1 MRERIMAICYDFDK
15 TLAPDD
21 MQSFTFIPSV
31 GMTIDEFWE
40 ESDKLASEN
49 GMDKNLAWMKLMLD
63 KAKEDG
69 RSIERSAFME
79 LGKNVPLY
87 PGVNEWFKLIN
98 GYAADRGIRTEHY
111 IISSGL
117 KEIIAGSE
125 IAPHI
130 HRIYAS
136 TFYYSPDNTALWPA
150 QAVNY
155 TNKTQYIF
163 RIAKGAVDEND
174 ERVNAC
180 YQDDQLYLPYENMVY
195 IGDSDTDIPC
205 MRLVKSKGG
214 TSIGV
219 HDPKKHKEE
228 KIHRLFRA
236 GRINYFAPADY
247 REVKTL
253 HRIMKKVIDLVA
265 AREDLWQ
272 EEAALREL
280 ADSPREDIKQ

>member
-1 MRERIMAICYDFDK
+1 MRERILAVCYDFDK

-40 ESDKLASEN
+40 ESDKLASDN

-63 KAKEDG
+63 KSKENG
-69 RSIERSAFME
+69 RSIERSAFE
-79 LGKNVPLY
+79 ALGKKVPLY
-87 PGVNEWFKLIN
+87 PGVVEWFDLIN
-98 GYAADRGIRTEHY
+98 DYAAACGIRTEHY

-117 KEIIAGSE
+117 KEIIAGSR
-125 IAPHI
+125 IAPFI

-163 RIAKGAVDEND
+163 RIAKGAFDEND
-174 ERVNAC
+174 ERVNAS
-180 YQDDQLYLPYENMVY
+180 YQDDELYLPYENMVY

-228 KIHRLFRA
+228 RIYRLFRE

-247 REVKTL
+247 RAGKPL
-253 HRIMKKVIDLVA
+253 HRIMLKVIDLVA
-265 AREDLWQ
+265 ARENLRQ
-272 EEAALREL
+272 EEEALREL
-280 ADSPREDIKQ
+280 AGK